1 MKMLKEYNIGMPES
15 TTTYK
20 TILSITNTNI
30 VIKFSGLSL
39 RKKTQRIP
47 LSYIEKHPF
56 SNNGWKYE
64 IVDCK

>member
-1 MKMLKEYNIGMPES
+1 MKMLKEYNINMPES

-20 TILSITNTNI
+20 TILSITKTNI

-39 RKKTQRIP
+39 KKKTQRIP

-56 SNNGWKYE
+56 ARNGWKYE
-64 IVDCK
+64 IVEM